1 MKHAST
7 HDKTLKKK
15 LLNQKDYKK
24 INEELKSLINNE
36 SKTILNGI
44 SFNKIEFE
52 DLRSLTSYLMKLKNY
67 AGIIAN
73 RVEENVFSEL

>member
-1 MKHAST
+1 M
-7 HDKTLKKK
+7 
-15 LLNQKDYKK
+15 
-24 INEELKSLINNE
+24 INNE